1 MIKKEELK
9 VGERVTITL
18 EAVEQDG
25 CDGCFFGIGDICYNP
40 TMNGLVD
47 GFNCKSEDRSDG
59 KSVIFKEVKVQ
70 KRKMKE
76 NKHSL
81 KISRSCGNITLD
93 GYPIA
98 TYSND
103 ELKILKRLL
112 TKVLGEVNEYI
123 HL

>member
-1 MIKKEELK
+1 MVELK

-18 EAVEQDG
+18 EVVWQDG
-25 CDGCFFGIGDICYNP
+25 CDGCFFSIDGTCYNP
-40 TMNGLVD
+40 TRNGWAD
-47 GFNCKSEDRSDG
+47 GFQCEPEDRSDG
-59 KSVIFKEVKVQ
+59 KHVIFKEVKKQ
-70 KRKMKE
+70 KRNMKE

-103 ELKILKRLL
+103 ELKILKNLL
-112 TKVLGEVNEYI
+112 EKVLCEVNEYI

>member
-1 MIKKEELK
+1 MKELK
-9 VGERVTITL
+9 VGERVIITL

-25 CDGCFFGIGDICYNP
+25 CDGCFFGIGNICYNP

-47 GFNCKSEDRSDG
+47 GVNCKSEDRSDG
-59 KSVIFKEVKVQ
+59 KSVIFKEVKIQ

-76 NKHSL
+76 DKYSL
-81 KISRSCGNITLD
+81 KISRNSGDTTLD

-103 ELKILKRLL
+103 ELKILKNLI
-112 TKVLGEVNEYI
+112 TKVLDEVNQYI
-123 HL
+123 EVKE

>member
-1 MIKKEELK
+1 MKELK
-9 VGERVTITL
+9 VGEKVVLDIVATKTC
-18 EAVEQDG
+18 A
-25 CDGCFFGIGDICYNP
+25 GCFFEN
-40 TMNGLVD
+40 NGMCLIWRKYP
-47 GFNCKSEDRSDG
+47 CKVEQRSDH
-59 KSVIFKEVKVQ
+59 KKVIFKQVKEQ

-76 NKHSL
+76 NKYSL
-81 KISRSCGNITLD
+81 KISRNFGDTTLD

-123 HL
+123 KE

>member
-47 GFNCKSEDRSDG
+47 GVNCKSEDRSDG

-76 NKHSL
+76 DKYSL
-81 KISRSCGNITLD
+81 KISRNYGDTTLD

-103 ELKILKRLL
+103 ELKILKNLI
-112 TKVLGEVNEYI
+112 TKVLDEVNQYI
-123 HL
+123 KE

>member
-1 MIKKEELK
+1 MKELK
-9 VGERVTITL
+9 VGERIIL
-18 EAVEQDG
+18 EVVEATSFSYQ
-25 CDGCFFGIGDICYNP
+25 GCFFAKEGYACPDYCYNR
-40 TMNGLVD
+40 L
-47 GFNCKSEDRSDG
+47 DG
-59 KSVIFKEVKVQ
+59 KNVIFKEVKVQ

-76 NKHSL
+76 DKYSL
-81 KISRSCGNITLD
+81 KISRNSGDTTLD